1 LEIFRNRE
9 VVADLA
15 RPLPFSRRFCDP
27 HCMNAQGKTSTNT
40 LKGSSNC
47 KMCGAPLPKSHETT
61 QSPFCSERCRMNDLS
76 KWFGENYRIASNP
89 VPQSN
94 GEEDG
99 ES

>member
-1 LEIFRNRE
+1 
-9 VVADLA
+9 
-15 RPLPFSRRFCDP
+15 
-27 HCMNAQGKTSTNT
+27 MNAQGKNDTKTKKERNH
-40 LKGSSNC
+40 C
-47 KMCGAPLPKSHETT
+47 KMCGAPLPPSAEATR
-61 QSPFCSERCRMNDLS
+61 SPFCSERCRMNDLS